1 MSTNYFSKQNYETFT
16 VAANFTNVMNSD
28 ETIVLASSD
37 VVAEDK
43 DGNDVSDTVLVSGS
57 KAVDGFN
64 LKIRVQA
71 GTAASSPYKITYK
84 AVTNVGEQYE
94 VDQFMEVEEK

>member
-1 MSTNYFSKQNYETFT
+1 MSTNYFSKQTYESFT
-16 VAANFTNVMNSD
+16 IAANFENVMNSD
-28 ETIVLASSD
+28 ETIVLASCS

-43 DGNDVSDTVLVSGS
+43 DGTDVSDSVLVSGS
-57 KAVDGFN
+57 IAVDGFN

-71 GTAASSPYKITYK
+71 GSASASPYKITYK